1 MSNAWP
7 LLNATQIAS
16 QLRFL
21 LQLRALEIPVV
32 VALTMSDESRRFG
45 IAIDAGGLGEALGL
59 PVLAVSAR
67 RNQGIHALID
77 SRPWSRPCAASPMA
91 GQPPHPPGG
100 LVGSD
105 QRTPPRWCRVF

>member
-21 LQLRALEIPVV
+21 LQLR
-32 VALTMSDESRRFG
+32 ALTMSDESRRFG

>member
-1 MSNAWP
+1 
-7 LLNATQIAS
+7 
-16 QLRFL
+16 
-21 LQLRALEIPVV
+21 
-32 VALTMSDESRRFG
+32 
-45 IAIDAGGLGEALGL
+45 
-59 PVLAVSAR
+59 VLAVSAR